1 MDLKLLFLIMII
13 LETLVIGVLLWLL
26 FKANRYTGRFIK
38 KAQLLKERC
47 IDFDDIDVA
56 DLNVPTQKVLAEAVN
71 SVKNNMQTFLE
82 ATKENVVILS
92 DAIDIIND
100 NADKNR
106 MGSRKIAD
114 SLSVVVEKVEEQL
127 ETVRS
132 NLALVEDNAT
142 KITAI
147 DESAKEIG
155 ERLNETVNDCSSG
168 LESIIRCEKNMNSVS
183 EKLAESEQILLDFSS
198 RIHEINEIG
207 AFITEISDS
216 LELLALNASIEAARA
231 GEAGKGFV
239 VVAGEVSKM
248 ADKTSESISNINHI
262 LESIISSSEAVK
274 EGIQESVEV
283 FAKSSRDFDQV
294 STSFRSIDK
303 QSAHINDMM
312 KDIYLKIEDI
322 TSNSKESRIQA
333 DRAFR
338 ASEKMAVGTQDIAK
352 VSDDTASA
360 SLKMSENIES
370 LDTMLSGIKNLLSQ
384 YQTSVVPVKDRPS
397 KKVKIGIYCI
407 LDNDFW
413 HAVRR
418 GIIYAKNEL
427 EAIGAE
433 VRYIPFENWDMVAD
447 LPAEFK
453 KMQDED
459 FDGYICPGFMTDRGA
474 DLNHARALGK
484 KVFVFNCDSPDTGCR
499 DAVFQPDTFDAG
511 ITAAKEMGKALE
523 NDGRIIILCGNEDIL
538 VNKVRKEGFLSQIS
552 GMKGMKVLDTVYI
565 EDNEDDT
572 YAKAVEA
579 INRYPDA
586 NGIYIT
592 TGTPLAAA
600 RAIEESGRKISLI
613 VFDHSQEIF
622 KYIRKGIIKAAIGQ
636 DPFGQGHDPIIYMYN
651 CIVTGEPLPSTNM
664 KCRVNV
670 VNGDNVNT
678 LIEM

>member
-427 EAIGAE
+427 EALGAE
-433 VRYIPFENWDMVAD
+433 VRYIPFENWDKVAG

-453 KMQDED
+453 KMQEED

-474 DLNHARALGK
+474 DLNHARAQGK

-523 NDGRIIILCGNEDIL
+523 NDGRIIILCGDEDIL

-552 GMKGMKVLDTVYI
+552 GMKGMKVLDIVYI

-670 VNGDNVNT
+670 VDGNNVNT

>member
-13 LETLVIGVLLWLL
+13 LETLVICVLLWLL

-127 ETVRS
+127 ETVKS

-427 EAIGAE
+427 EALGAE

-447 LPAEFK
+447 LPTEFK

-523 NDGRIIILCGNEDIL
+523 NDGRIIILCGDEDIL
-538 VNKVRKEGFLSQIS
+538 VNKIRKEGFLSQIS
-552 GMKGMKVLDTVYI
+552 RMKGMKVLDTVYI

-664 KCRVNV
+664 KCRVNIV
-670 VNGDNVNT
+670 DGDNVNT

>member
-433 VRYIPFENWDMVAD
+433 VRYIPFENWDMVAA

>member
-1 MDLKLLFLIMII
+1 MDLKLIFLILII

-427 EAIGAE
+427 EALGAE

-459 FDGYICPGFMTDRGA
+459 FDGYIGAGFMTDRGA

-484 KVFVFNCDSPDTGCR
+484 KVFVFNCDSPNTGCR

-579 INRYPDA
+579 INRYPDT

-670 VNGDNVNT
+670 VDGNNVNT

>member
-427 EAIGAE
+427 EALGAE

-523 NDGRIIILCGNEDIL
+523 NDGRIIILCGDEDIL

-552 GMKGMKVLDTVYI
+552 NMKGMKVLDTVYI

-579 INRYPDA
+579 INRYPEA

-600 RAIEESGRKISLI
+600 RAIEESGRRISLI

-670 VNGDNVNT
+670 VDGDNVNT

>member
-427 EAIGAE
+427 EALGAE

-523 NDGRIIILCGNEDIL
+523 NDGRIIILCGDEDIL

-670 VNGDNVNT
+670 VDGNNVNT

>member
-47 IDFDDIDVA
+47 IDLDDIDVA

-427 EAIGAE
+427 ETLGAE

-523 NDGRIIILCGNEDIL
+523 NDGRIIILCGDEDIL

-670 VNGDNVNT
+670 VDGNNVNT

>member
-427 EAIGAE
+427 EALGAE

-474 DLNHARALGK
+474 DLNHARAQGK

-523 NDGRIIILCGNEDIL
+523 NDGRIIILCGDEDIL

-552 GMKGMKVLDTVYI
+552 NMKGMKVLDTVYI

-670 VNGDNVNT
+670 VDGNNVNT

>member
-47 IDFDDIDVA
+47 IDLDDIDVA

-312 KDIYLKIEDI
+312 KDIYLKIEEI
-322 TSNSKESRIQA
+322 NSNSKESRIQA

-427 EAIGAE
+427 ETLGAE

-523 NDGRIIILCGNEDIL
+523 NDGRIIILCGDEDIL

-670 VNGDNVNT
+670 VDGNNVNT

>member
-427 EAIGAE
+427 EALGAE

-670 VNGDNVNT
+670 VDGDNVNT

>member
-1 MDLKLLFLIMII
+1 MDLKLLFLIIII

-427 EAIGAE
+427 EALGAE

-523 NDGRIIILCGNEDIL
+523 NDGRIIILCGDEDIL

-670 VNGDNVNT
+670 INGDNVNT

>member
-262 LESIISSSEAVK
+262 LESVISSSEAVK

-427 EAIGAE
+427 ETLGAE

-484 KVFVFNCDSPDTGCR
+484 KVFVFNCDSSDTGCR

-523 NDGRIIILCGNEDIL
+523 NDGRIIILCGDEDIL
-538 VNKVRKEGFLSQIS
+538 VNKIRKEGFLSKIS

-670 VNGDNVNT
+670 VDGNNVNT

>member
-427 EAIGAE
+427 EALGAE

-670 VNGDNVNT
+670 VDGNNVNT

>member
-132 NLALVEDNAT
+132 NLALVEDNAA

-248 ADKTSESISNINHI
+248 ADKTSESISNINNI
-262 LESIISSSEAVK
+262 LESIISRSEAVK
-274 EGIQESVEV
+274 DGIKESVEV

-360 SLKMSENIES
+360 SIKMSENIES

-384 YQTSVVPVKDRPS
+384 YQTSVIPVKDRPS

-433 VRYIPFENWDMVAD
+433 VRYIPFENWDMVAG

-453 KMQDED
+453 KMQEED

-474 DLNHARALGK
+474 DLNYARSQGK

-511 ITAAKEMGKALE
+511 ITAAKEMGKTLE
-523 NDGRIIILCGNEDIL
+523 NDGKIIILCGDEDIL

-552 GMKGMKVLDTVYI
+552 NMKGMKILDIVYI

-670 VNGDNVNT
+670 VDGNNVNT

>member
-433 VRYIPFENWDMVAD
+433 VRYIPFENWDMVAA

-670 VNGDNVNT
+670 VDGNNVNT

>member
-427 EAIGAE
+427 EALGAE

-552 GMKGMKVLDTVYI
+552 GMKGMKVLDIVYI

-670 VNGDNVNT
+670 VDGNNVNT

>member
-1 MDLKLLFLIMII
+1 MDLKLIFLIMII
-13 LETLVIGVLLWLL
+13 IETLTIGVLLWLL
-26 FKANRYTGRFIK
+26 FRSNRHTTRFLK
-38 KAQLLKERC
+38 KAQLLKDRC
-47 IDFDDIDVA
+47 IDFDDIEVA
-56 DLNVPTQKVLAEAVN
+56 DLNIPSQKILAEAVN

-82 ATKENVVILS
+82 ATKENVVVLS
-92 DAIDIIND
+92 DAIEVIND
-100 NADKNR
+100 NADKNQL
-106 MGSRKIAD
+106 GSRKIAD

-155 ERLNETVNDCSSG
+155 ERLNYTVNDCSSG

-183 EKLAESEQILLDFSS
+183 EKLAESEKILLEFTS
-198 RIHEINEIG
+198 RIQEINEIG

-248 ADKTSESISNINHI
+248 ADKTSESISNINNI

-274 EGIQESVEV
+274 DGIQESVAV

-322 TSNSKESRIQA
+322 TSNSHESRMQA

-338 ASEKMAVGTQDIAK
+338 ASEKMVVGTQNIAR
-352 VSDDTASA
+352 VSDETASA
-360 SLKMSENIES
+360 SLKMSENIDQ
-370 LDTMLSGIKNLLSQ
+370 LDTMLSSIKNLLAQ

-433 VRYIPFENWDMVAD
+433 VRYIPFENWDLVAN

-453 KMQDED
+453 KMQDEG

-474 DLNHARALGK
+474 DLSYARSQGK

-511 ITAAKEMGKALE
+511 ITAAKEMSKAVG
-523 NDGRIIILCGNEDIL
+523 NDGRIIILCGDEEIL
-538 VNKVRKEGFLSQIS
+538 VNKVRREGFLSQIS
-552 GMKGMKVLDTVYI
+552 EMRGMKILDTVFI

-572 YAKAVEA
+572 YAKAVDA
-579 INRYPDA
+579 INRYPDV

-600 RAIEESGRKISLI
+600 RAIEDSGKNISLI

-622 KYIRKGIIKAAIGQ
+622 RYIRKGIIKAALGQ

-651 CIVTGEPLPSTNM
+651 CIVTGESLPSTNM

-670 VNGDNVNT
+670 VDRDNVNS

>member
-1 MDLKLLFLIMII
+1 M
-13 LETLVIGVLLWLL
+13 

-433 VRYIPFENWDMVAD
+433 VRYIPFENWDMVAA

-670 VNGDNVNT
+670 VDGNNVNT

>member
-427 EAIGAE
+427 EALGAE
-433 VRYIPFENWDMVAD
+433 VRYIPFENWDKVAG

-453 KMQDED
+453 KMQEED

-523 NDGRIIILCGNEDIL
+523 NDGRIIILCGDEDIL

-651 CIVTGEPLPSTNM
+651 CIVTGEPLPNTNM

-670 VNGDNVNT
+670 VDGNNVNT

>member
-427 EAIGAE
+427 EALGAE
-433 VRYIPFENWDMVAD
+433 VRYILFENWDMVAD

-484 KVFVFNCDSPDTGCR
+484 KIFVFNCDSPDTGCR

-523 NDGRIIILCGNEDIL
+523 NDGRIIILCGDEDIL

-670 VNGDNVNT
+670 VDGNNVNT

>member
-484 KVFVFNCDSPDTGCR
+484 KVFVFNCDSPDIGCR

-670 VNGDNVNT
+670 VDGNNVNT

>member
-427 EAIGAE
+427 EALGAE

>member
-13 LETLVIGVLLWLL
+13 LETLAIGVLLWLL
-26 FKANRYTGRFIK
+26 FKAHRYTGRFIK

-82 ATKENVVILS
+82 ATKENVVVLS

-132 NLALVEDNAT
+132 NLALVEDNAA

-248 ADKTSESISNINHI
+248 ADKTSESISNINNI
-262 LESIISSSEAVK
+262 LESIISRSEAVK
-274 EGIQESVEV
+274 DGIQESVEV

-338 ASEKMAVGTQDIAK
+338 ASEKMVVGTQDIAK

-360 SLKMSENIES
+360 SIKMSENIES

-384 YQTSVVPVKDRPS
+384 YQTSVVPVKERPS

-433 VRYIPFENWDMVAD
+433 VRYIPFENWDLVAN

-474 DLNHARALGK
+474 DLNYARSQGK

-523 NDGRIIILCGNEDIL
+523 NDCRIIILCGDE
-538 VNKVRKEGFLSQIS
+538 
-552 GMKGMKVLDTVYI
+552 
-565 EDNEDDT
+565 
-572 YAKAVEA
+572 
-579 INRYPDA
+579 
-586 NGIYIT
+586 
-592 TGTPLAAA
+592 
-600 RAIEESGRKISLI
+600 
-613 VFDHSQEIF
+613 
-622 KYIRKGIIKAAIGQ
+622 
-636 DPFGQGHDPIIYMYN
+636 
-651 CIVTGEPLPSTNM
+651 
-664 KCRVNV
+664 
-670 VNGDNVNT
+670 
-678 LIEM
+678 

>member
-1 MDLKLLFLIMII
+1 MII

-427 EAIGAE
+427 EALGAE

-670 VNGDNVNT
+670 VDGNNVNT

>member
-600 RAIEESGRKISLI
+600 RAIEESNRRISLI

>member
-1 MDLKLLFLIMII
+1 MDLKLLFLIIII

-427 EAIGAE
+427 EALGAE

-670 VNGDNVNT
+670 INGDNVNT